1 MDPVGDFLCGT
12 AGGVVS
18 KFVDF
23 PFDTVKVRMQAKG
36 ANYPST
42 WACVTGIARNEGLN
56 GFYAGV
62 GAPIGGAA
70 FENAFVF
77 LSYGRGKSLYRWLMN
92 VPEGAPDP
100 TASIWFAGAFGGIST
115 SLVLTPVEL
124 LKCRV
129 QTQPKGAERKYKG
142 VFDCGVKV
150 IRDEGPRSLY
160 NGFSATL
167 LREVPGNACWFG
179 MYEQS
184 KWLFVPKGGTKADVP
199 WYAAPICGGI
209 GGFFY
214 WSACF
219 PADVVKTRMQTD
231 PEYLKLG
238 LRKGLATIYR
248 EGGIRALYSGY
259 GITCVRAFPA
269 NATVFSVYEATASI
283 WKEKVL
289 KEPRTPARKFDLDDP
304 KTMREERP

>member
-1 MDPVGDFLCGT
+1 MDPIGDFLCGT

-36 ANYPST
+36 TQYKST
-42 WACVTGIARNEGLN
+42 WECVTSIARLEGVK

-62 GAPIGGAA
+62 AAPIGGAA

-77 LSYGRGKSLYRWLMN
+77 LCFGRAKALYRKLTD

-100 TASIWFAGAFGGIST
+100 TAGIWLAGALSGIST

-129 QTQPKGAERKYKG
+129 QNQPPGAIRKYNG

-150 IRDEGPRSLY
+150 VRSEGPRALF
-160 NGFSATL
+160 NGLSATL
-167 LREVPGNACWFG
+167 AREVPGNACWFG
-179 MYEQS
+179 MYDAS
-184 KWLFVPKGGTKADVP
+184 KILFVPPGKTKADVP

-214 WSACF
+214 WSVCF

-238 LRKGLATIYR
+238 LFRGLGAVYR
-248 EGGIRALYSGY
+248 EGGVKALYSGY
-259 GITCVRAFPA
+259 GITCFRAFPA
-269 NATVFSVYEATASI
+269 NATVFSVYEATAHL
-283 WKEKVL
+283 WKERVL
-289 KEPRTPARKFDLDDP
+289 GISSTAESVSDA
-304 KTMREERP
+304 TMKSERAT

>member
-1 MDPVGDFLCGT
+1 MFENSSVDWKMDPLGDFVCGT
-12 AGGVVS
+12 AGGIVS
-18 KFVDF
+18 KFVDY
-23 PFDTVKVRMQAKG
+23 PFDTVKVRMQAQGSPYK
-36 ANYPST
+36 ST
-42 WACVTGIARNEGLN
+42 IDCVMSIAKFEGVK

-62 GAPIGGAA
+62 AAPVGGAA

-77 LSYGRGKSLYRWLMN
+77 LSFGRAKALYRKLMQI
-92 VPEGAPDP
+92 PEGAPDP
-100 TASIWFAGAFGGIST
+100 TACIWFSGAIGGLAT

-129 QTQPKGAERKYKG
+129 QNQPKGQERKYSG

-150 IRDEGPRSLY
+150 LRDEGPRALY
-160 NGFSATL
+160 NGLSATL

-179 MYEQS
+179 MYEAS
-184 KWLFVPKGGTKADVP
+184 KALFVPEGGTKEDVP

-231 PEYLKLG
+231 PKYLALG
-238 LRKGLATIYR
+238 LRRGLATIYR
-248 EGGIRALYSGY
+248 EGGVRALYSGY
-259 GITCVRAFPA
+259 GITCLRAFPA
-269 NATVFSVYEATASI
+269 NATVFTVYEATAKI
-283 WKEKVL
+283 WKQRMHV
-289 KEPRTPARKFDLDDP
+289 DD
-304 KTMREERP
+304 